1 MIRLGRVW
9 KPCVFVVEKAVTERA
24 VSDAFVLALGQDP
37 LPPVE
42 VLSCPRARHPR
53 PSRRLS
59 EGLASIAWLASPR
72 ASAGIERSVT
82 PPGYCF

>member
-1 MIRLGRVW
+1 M
-9 KPCVFVVEKAVTERA
+9 FVVEKAVTERA

-59 EGLASIAWLASPR
+59 EGLASIVRLVSPR
-72 ASAGIERSVT
+72 VGGRLT
-82 PPGYCF
+82 QRHPPGYCF